1 MARRTRP
8 LIEQAFRTSEGFTS
22 ARELHELISDRGER
36 VGLATIYR
44 ELRRM
49 LAAGSLDVLHDHRGE
64 ARYRWC
70 GAGHHHHLVC
80 GRCGRTAEIDG
91 HDLERWIESVAASA
105 DFADVEHVVEL
116 IGTCRQ
122 CR

>member
-1 MARRTRP
+1 MARKTRP
-8 LIEQAFRTSEGFTS
+8 LIEQAFRDSEGFAS
-22 ARELHELISDRGER
+22 ARELHTIIAERGEH

-49 LAAGSLDVLHDHRGE
+49 LTAGSLDVLHDQSGE

-80 GRCGRTAEIDG
+80 GHCGATAEIDG
-91 HDLERWIESVAASA
+91 LDLERWIESVATAA